1 MAVRLACKPCLQIKF
16 AKKAQG
22 TAERRRKDLEVKRS
36 SQLSDTEELH
46 LELRQAPAPPPP
58 SSTPNST
65 TNTAAPATTVT
76 TAAVVE
82 THAKELEEKKDD
94 GSKEQAPKA
103 EEKKAEKETEVQR
116 EEKEATQEEKVEPS
130 PATDKASKK
139 DGKDEARK
147 SQEVKIMVGPPGA
160 KGKRKSQELKE
171 KVKPLEAKEKRKS
184 QEVQEQ
190 VKPQEMQEKRKSQ
203 EPKEKRKSQEVAA
216 VESEAQDTPVPPPA
230 HAEPP
235 ADQTKEPDE
244 TQPTVDRVKAAKELE
259 ADKHVAEVTEG
270 QATESPATQSATG
283 EPREEAAEVRKEEQ
297 EGSADGQGEG
307 EEKDTGAAVT
317 LKDSL
322 KGAGEVLVQKT
333 LPQVKGQW
341 TFFFFFSLSVCEGF
355 EQWVVCCHVSV
366 SSFPNSQDFPPLMLG
381 VVNAYSTVNSNG
393 WITSSFLQPRP

>member
-46 LELRQAPAPPPP
+46 LELRQAPTPPPP

-65 TNTAAPATTVT
+65 TTTAAPATTVT

-82 THAKELEEKKDD
+82 THTKELEEKKDD
-94 GSKEQAPKA
+94 GSKEQAPKV

-116 EEKEATQEEKVEPS
+116 EEKEVTQEEKVEPS
-130 PATDKASKK
+130 SAMDKASKK

-184 QEVQEQ
+184 QELQEQ

-203 EPKEKRKSQEVAA
+203 EPKEKRKSQEVVA

-283 EPREEAAEVRKEEQ
+283 EPREEAAEVLKEEQ

-307 EEKDTGAAVT
+307 EEKDAGAAVT

-341 TFFFFFSLSVCEGF
+341 TFFSSSLSVCVKALNSG
-355 EQWVVCCHVSV
+355 WCVVMFLCPVFLILRI
-366 SSFPNSQDFPPLMLG
+366 FPL
-381 VVNAYSTVNSNG
+381 
-393 WITSSFLQPRP
+393 